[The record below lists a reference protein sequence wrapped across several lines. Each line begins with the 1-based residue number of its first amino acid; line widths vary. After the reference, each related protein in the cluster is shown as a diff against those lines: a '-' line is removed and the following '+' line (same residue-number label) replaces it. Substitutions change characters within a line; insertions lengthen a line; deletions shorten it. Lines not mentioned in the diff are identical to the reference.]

1 MWFLVSLVVVSLEL
15 VVLSCYAEKGTAYS
29 AAQLAVRTVF
39 CVRAPALA
47 FPPIVSM
54 SWVTMARWDESAH
67 GPCRSNPFVFGVAW
81 LMLAWRSVRLD
92 SLKRA
97 GNKQAATTH
106 AHTKEPGRRQ
116 QDQGG

>member
-1 MWFLVSLVVVSLEL
+1 MLTAAVSRI
-15 VVLSCYAEKGTAYS
+15 
-29 AAQLAVRTVF
+29 AVRTVF
-39 CVRAPALA
+39 CVRAHAPA
-47 FPPIVSM
+47 FSPIVSI
-54 SWVTMARWDESAH
+54 SWVAMARWDESAH

-81 LMLAWRSVRLD
+81 LELMLAWRSVRLA